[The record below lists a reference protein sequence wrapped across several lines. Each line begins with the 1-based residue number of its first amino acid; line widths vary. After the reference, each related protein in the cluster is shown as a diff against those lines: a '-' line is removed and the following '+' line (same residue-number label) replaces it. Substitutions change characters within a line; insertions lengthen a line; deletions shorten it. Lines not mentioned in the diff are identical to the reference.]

1 MQRII
6 LQKFF
11 FFSARKSAVFPKRN
25 SSEALIN
32 NSNTSLN
39 DKENNKPSIVSQTQ
53 KPTSLFSNKAEE
65 KSKIIES
72 KGPGFE
78 SKPVTTKSSSN
89 NELPNTVLTSPVTES
104 HKNITSEVSKITPEV
119 TKITRDFTKK
129 LPPSPTQSPTQDSSA
144 KVEVAKVAKVEVT
157 KVIPEVAKVTSAIGW
172 KPSILQSNSSVEE
185 TLQPQEEL
193 SLEQRVSIAK
203 VGVY

>member
-1 MQRII
+1 M
-6 LQKFF
+6 
-11 FFSARKSAVFPKRN
+11 
-25 SSEALIN
+25 IN

-119 TKITRDFTKK
+119 TKITRDFTKIS
-129 LPPSPTQSPTQDSSA
+129 PPSPTQDSSA